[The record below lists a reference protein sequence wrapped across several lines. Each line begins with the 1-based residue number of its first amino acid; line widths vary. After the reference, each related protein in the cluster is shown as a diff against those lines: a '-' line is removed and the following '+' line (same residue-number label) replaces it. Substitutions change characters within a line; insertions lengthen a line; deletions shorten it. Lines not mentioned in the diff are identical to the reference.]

1 MLPAIA
7 IFCVWYPGRI
17 LPKKKKFGDGDEVAI
32 EMQKGASKS

>member
-17 LPKKKKFGDGDEVAI
+17 LPKKKTGDDGEGAI
-32 EMQKGASKS
+32 EMHNAVPKSH